1 KFIELRSAGWS
12 FAKIAEE
19 LAIDRRTLIRW
30 ASDYRLELA
39 EARKLQKDCLRE
51 RLGLTEEKRLE
62 RLVSILER
70 LEKRLGD
77 ETFESLPPE
86 KALRLYFEVSSK
98 IETAFGENQCAPLSP
113 MERLTAENF

>member
-1 KFIELRSAGWS
+1 MHSIETRERFIELRASGWS

-19 LAIDRRTLIRW
+19 LA
-30 ASDYRLELA
+30 
-39 EARKLQKDCLRE
+39 EARKLRRDCLRE

-86 KALRLYFEVSSK
+86 KALRMYFDVSSK
-98 IETAFGENQCAPLSP
+98 VEAAFGENKCEPLSP